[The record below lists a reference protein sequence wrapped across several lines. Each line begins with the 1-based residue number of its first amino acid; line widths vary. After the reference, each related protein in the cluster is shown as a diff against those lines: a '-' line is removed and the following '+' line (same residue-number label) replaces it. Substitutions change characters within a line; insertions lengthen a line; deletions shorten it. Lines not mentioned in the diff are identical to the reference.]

1 MNATSTAAAI
11 YNAAA
16 NHGYG
21 ITVELQDALE
31 NALHTADEHGDREL
45 FLNALEAAIA
55 AVR

>member
-1 MNATSTAAAI
+1 MNATNTAADI
-11 YNAAA
+11 YNEAAK
-16 NHGYG
+16 HGYG